1 MFFKLKLKRVR
12 QGVYKD
18 IERRQALLDSK
29 EKNSELEMRK
39 LNNIQILEEQAKLK
53 SLLSEKEASKTT

>member
-1 MFFKLKLKRVR
+1 
-12 QGVYKD
+12 
-18 IERRQALLDSK
+18 LLDSK

-39 LNNIQILEEQAKLK
+39 LNNIQMLEEQAKLK